1 MTRAV
6 LVALLFSACASSTPS
21 GAECPTSNAPT
32 YGSFG
37 TTFFKTYCTPCHSAT
52 ASNRHDAP
60 ADLNFDTVDDITKHA
75 DDIDLEAA
83 SGSKATNTSM
93 PEVGPTVMTAPTA
106 ADRALLGQFLACV
119 KEGKN

>member
-6 LVALLFSACASSTPS
+6 LVALLFAACSSSTES
-21 GAECPTSNAPT
+21 GASCPTSNAPT

-37 TTFFKTYCTPCHSAT
+37 STFFTTYCTPCHSAAAT
-52 ASNRHDAP
+52 NRHDAP
-60 ADLNFDTVDDITKHA
+60 SDMNFDTIADIAKHA

-83 SGSKATNTSM
+83 AGPNATNTDM
-93 PEVGPTVMTAPTA
+93 PDVGNPVMTAPTMA
-106 ADRALLGQFLACV
+106 ERELLGQFLACV